1 MKQPSAQF
9 ERAFL
14 APARRA
20 FARVARKLREEN
32 ARLGLPLVV
41 GVGNKVVYVPVK
53 PVPKPTLKKSP
64 SATVSKIPQS

>member
-1 MKQPSAQF
+1 MTKARKEF
-9 ERAFL
+9 DREFL

-41 GVGNKVVYVPVK
+41 GVGNRVVYVPVK
-53 PVPKPTLKKSP
+53 PARTPTRKKSP
-64 SATVSKIPQS
+64 SATVVKASKP

>member
-1 MKQPSAQF
+1 MTKARKEF
-9 ERAFL
+9 DREFL

-41 GVGNKVVYVPVK
+41 GVGNRVVYVPVK
-53 PVPKPTLKKSP
+53 PARKPGRKK
-64 SATVSKIPQS
+64 

>member
-1 MKQPSAQF
+1 MTN
-9 ERAFL
+9 ERKEFDREFL

-41 GVGNKVVYVPVK
+41 GVGNKVVYVPATPARK
-53 PVPKPTLKKSP
+53 SAKK
-64 SATVSKIPQS
+64 K